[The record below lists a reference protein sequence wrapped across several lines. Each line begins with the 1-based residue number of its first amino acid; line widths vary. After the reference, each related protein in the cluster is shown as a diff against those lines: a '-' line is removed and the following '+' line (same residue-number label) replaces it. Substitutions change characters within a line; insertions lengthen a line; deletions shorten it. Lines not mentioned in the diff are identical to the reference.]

1 MEKKLIRIFVV
12 FCIVTGFATKSLAQS
27 LSTYEQKRYELAD
40 NTISAMA
47 EEDASIAL
55 VWSMLR
61 SQYIEENGPFED
73 FMSDVY
79 FTESIIEAIGL
90 GTSFMGTD
98 SWAEYAQKQEFK
110 RLYQSWKT
118 QRDVLDRQRTAADI
132 EHERR
137 LKTTSKEPRGGTV
150 EDLSFTL
157 KKEFDKWM
165 KKGKYEKTKEY
176 EHRLNT
182 KGIEYFDSL
191 CFELSNKVWLRSE
204 YEKSDAQYDAD
215 REVYSFILTYGDSV
229 VGRKQIIGECNM
241 PVEIAKSYEA
251 KKMVLTEA
259 QVVEGL
265 VVPKRVS
272 FWIKSKNIYR
282 IYDFVF
288 PDLPNAT
295 PLNICVNNTIFNL
308 KGNVDTLRNHCFS
321 LNNHYLQQKDLNRN
335 LFETHLQTKLM
346 FENLEKDYSDA
357 VAKYDSHTS
366 YGSGGFSEFDDWFK
380 RSYDKADFEFM
391 SISRCID
398 NYWCLVNDWRTSDV
412 RRWLAL
418 PFESV
423 EIYYTKEPNRQK
435 KQYKDLLR
443 YIDSSS
449 RRLESKILQ
458 ILNDKT
464 TEKYEQIDNACRN
477 VNENKGRISLLDPIG
492 TAITYANQSKTEQM
506 YFEGKIKK
514 VIIEDTIITF
524 IISKKE
530 QIQCKLYANNLK
542 LENNSVYSGD
552 KRDDILCN
560 NEGSIILYRTSI
572 NKYSND
578 LKGKIVLI
586 VNEKMFILSD
596 NAQQMLL
603 DNGLFKESKTNPKED
618 IRY

>member
-1 MEKKLIRIFVV
+1 MEKKLIRLFVA
-12 FCIVTGFATKSLAQS
+12 FCLVTGFATKTLAQS

-55 VWSMLR
+55 VWAMLR

-137 LKTTSKEPRGGTV
+137 LKTKSKEPRGGTV

-165 KKGKYEKTKEY
+165 KKGEYEKTKEY

-182 KGIEYFDSL
+182 KGVEYFDSL

-215 REVYSFILTYGDSV
+215 REVYSIILTYGDSV

-251 KKMVLTEA
+251 KKMVLSEA

-272 FWIKSKNIYR
+272 FWIKSKSAYR
-282 IYDFVF
+282 IYDYIF

-308 KGNVDTLRNHCFS
+308 EGNVDTIRNHCFS
-321 LNNHYLQQKDLNRN
+321 LNNYYQQQKDFNRN
-335 LFETHLQTKLM
+335 LFKTHLQTKLM
-346 FENLEKDYSDA
+346 FEKLEKDYSDA
-357 VAKYDSHTS
+357 VAKYDSLTS
-366 YGSGGFSEFDDWFK
+366 YETGGFSGFDEWFK
-380 RSYDKADFEFM
+380 RSYDKASFGFM
-391 SISRCID
+391 SPSHD
-398 NYWCLVNDWRTSDV
+398 DWYYQKDWSTYGV
-412 RRWLAL
+412 RKWLAL
-418 PFESV
+418 PFEDV
-423 EIYYTKEPNRQK
+423 EIYYTQKPNIHK
-435 KQYKDLLR
+435 KQYEDLQTYIATATNRLNEKITNILIEKRFGEIDRICNNSGYKNR
-443 YIDSSS
+443 YFNGTIK
-449 RRLESKILQ
+449 KI
-458 ILNDKT
+458 
-464 TEKYEQIDNACRN
+464 E
-477 VNENKGRISLLDPIG
+477 
-492 TAITYANQSKTEQM
+492 
-506 YFEGKIKK
+506 FEGNQ
-514 VIIEDTIITF
+514 VIFT
-524 IISKKE
+524 ISKKE
-530 QIQCKLYANNLK
+530 VLQTELYAISDKIEYSGRKKSDIFCNNDGTIYLYRSTISNYNNRKGDIVLVLNDKLYL
-542 LENNSVYSGD
+542 
-552 KRDDILCN
+552 
-560 NEGSIILYRTSI
+560 
-572 NKYSND
+572 
-578 LKGKIVLI
+578 
-586 VNEKMFILSD
+586 LSD
-596 NAQQMLL
+596 KAQSILRE
-603 DNGLFKESKTNPKED
+603 NEYFND
-618 IRY
+618 IP

>member
-1 MEKKLIRIFVV
+1 MEKKLIRLFVV

-165 KKGKYEKTKEY
+165 KKGEYEKTKEY

-182 KGIEYFDSL
+182 KGVEYYDSL
-191 CFELSNKVWLRSE
+191 CYELSNKVWLRSE
-204 YEKSDAQYDAD
+204 YIKSDAQYDAD
-215 REVYSFILTYGDSV
+215 REVYSHILTYGDSV

-241 PVEIAKSYEA
+241 PVEIAKSYEV
-251 KKMVLTEA
+251 KKLVLTEA

-272 FWIKSKNIYR
+272 FWIKSKSAYR

-288 PDLPNAT
+288 PDIPNAT
-295 PLNICVNNTIFNL
+295 PLNVCVNNTIFNL
-308 KGNVDTLRNHCFS
+308 KGNVDTLRSHCFS
-321 LNNHYLQQKDLNRN
+321 LNNHYHQQKDLNRN

-346 FENLEKDYSDA
+346 FEKLEKDYSDA
-357 VAKYDSHTS
+357 VAKYDSLTS
-366 YGSGGFSEFDDWFK
+366 YETGGFSEFDEWFK
-380 RSYDKADFEFM
+380 RSNDKANFAFM
-391 SISRCID
+391 SRDCYD
-398 NYWCLVNDWRTSDV
+398 LYWCYRYDWRTSDV
-412 RRWLAL
+412 RKWLAL
-418 PFESV
+418 PFEDV
-423 EIYYTKEPNRQK
+423 EIYYTQKPNIHK
-435 KQYKDLLR
+435 KQYEDLQTYITTATNRLNEKITNILIEKRFGKIDRICNNSGYKNR
-443 YIDSSS
+443 YFNGTIK
-449 RRLESKILQ
+449 KI
-458 ILNDKT
+458 
-464 TEKYEQIDNACRN
+464 E
-477 VNENKGRISLLDPIG
+477 
-492 TAITYANQSKTEQM
+492 
-506 YFEGKIKK
+506 FEGNQ
-514 VIIEDTIITF
+514 VIFT
-524 IISKKE
+524 ISKKE
-530 QIQCKLYANNLK
+530 VLQTELYAISDKIEYSGRKKSDIFCNNDGTIYLYRSTISNIYNRKGDIVLVLNDKLYL
-542 LENNSVYSGD
+542 
-552 KRDDILCN
+552 
-560 NEGSIILYRTSI
+560 
-572 NKYSND
+572 
-578 LKGKIVLI
+578 
-586 VNEKMFILSD
+586 LSD
-596 NAQQMLL
+596 KAQSILRE
-603 DNGLFKESKTNPKED
+603 NEYFND
-618 IRY
+618 IP